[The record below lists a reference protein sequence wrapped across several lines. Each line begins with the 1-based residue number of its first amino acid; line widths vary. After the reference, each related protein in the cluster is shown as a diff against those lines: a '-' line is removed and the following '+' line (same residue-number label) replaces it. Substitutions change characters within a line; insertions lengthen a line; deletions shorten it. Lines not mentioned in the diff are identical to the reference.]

1 MSAVFFSPAQLRA
14 SLWAGRGSRV
24 HAVIDGL
31 VVPGIAARL
40 RASDTGGWD
49 CLQRGALSAEA
60 EAKAA
65 FLVELKESLPFT
77 DWLVDV
83 ATPTYP
89 GWGVLLLS
97 GHALLPVREHCRS
110 LAEVLTPEGERRR
123 WRWHDPDVVREL
135 LPTLL
140 SAQLDEVFALNQSII
155 LPTSDAWTWFTVQQ
169 GVLASETR
177 HVMQAAR

>member
-14 SLWAGRGSRV
+14 ALWAGRGLRV

-40 RASDTGGWD
+40 RAADTGGWD
-49 CLQRGALSAEA
+49 CLQRGALTAEA

-65 FLVELKESLPFT
+65 YLAELKDDSPFT
-77 DWLVDV
+77 DWLLDV

-89 GWGVLLLS
+89 GWGVLFVS
-97 GHALLPVREHCRS
+97 SHPLLPVREHCRS
-110 LAEVLTPEGERRR
+110 LAEVLTPDGERKR
-123 WRWHDPDVVREL
+123 WRWHDPDVLRQL

-140 SAQLDEVFALNQSII
+140 SAQLDEFFSLGQSVI
-155 LPTSDAWTWFTVQQ
+155 LPTTDAWTWLNVQQ
-169 GVLASETR
+169 GVLGSETR
-177 HVMQAAR
+177 NVLPTAQ

>member
-14 SLWAGRGSRV
+14 SLWAGRGLRV

-31 VVPGIAARL
+31 VVAGIAGRL
-40 RASDTGGWD
+40 RAADTGGWD

-65 FLVELKESLPFT
+65 FLTELKEGSPFT
-77 DWLVDV
+77 DWLLDV

-89 GWGVLLLS
+89 GWGLLFVS
-97 GHALLPVREHCRS
+97 SHALLPVREHCRS
-110 LAEVLTPEGERRR
+110 LAEVLTPDGERKR
-123 WRWHDPDVVREL
+123 WRWHDPEVLREL
-135 LPTLL
+135 LPSLL
-140 SAQLDEVFALNQSII
+140 SAQLDEFFSLGQTMVIPA
-155 LPTSDAWTWFTVQQ
+155 TDAWTWLNVQQ

-177 HVMQAAR
+177 NVMPPGR